1 MRVTAISLAVI
12 SAAVLG
18 TLIDISAAAAAEI
31 KEVAPIKVGDDSV
44 QKLVLTGSIAPG
56 DADKIEK
63 LVSEDG
69 YTILSLNGEGGNYLE
84 ALAIAKVLDDSTVMT
99 IVEDGASC
107 LSACAIAFLGGNQDT
122 DDSGDYAAA
131 RSIAPTAKLGFTAPT
146 LDLPAAGFGKNE
158 IDGAYVI
165 LMKTVSD
172 FVASSSGMYVEAD
185 AVAEI
190 LKPRGSET
198 YLVNDVYRLAHIGV
212 EVQKVAP
219 PKALTAS
226 MARNLCQTGWQPTET
241 QSDGKTDEAISRLK
255 WNPAD
260 TTFTAKSDYF
270 GSELPVKR
278 TLVPF
283 GFMDDNPDDGY
294 TFCLVDQTMDE
305 GALKVA
311 CRGFIYADNLEA
323 GMDQAR
329 LFDSDPAAGWSG
341 QPQFNCSIP
350 ELIEPPT
357 PLGTSS
363 PDNRWAL
370 VPGDTPLDK
379 INETLAGYLAK
390 EPAL

>member
-1 MRVTAISLAVI
+1 MRVTAMSLAVI

-18 TLIDISAAAAAEI
+18 MLIGISAGSAAEI
-31 KEVAPIKVGDDSV
+31 KEVEPIHVGDASV
-44 QKLVLTGSIAPG
+44 QKLVLTGPIEPG

-63 LVSEDG
+63 LISEDG
-69 YTILSLNGEGGNYLE
+69 YTILSLNSEGGNYLE

-131 RSIAPTAKLGFTAPT
+131 RSIAPTAKLGFAPPT
-146 LDLPAAGFGKNE
+146 LDLPAAGFGKAE
-158 IDGAYVI
+158 IDNAYVI

-172 FVASSSGMYVEAD
+172 FVAASSGMYVEAE

-190 LKPRGSET
+190 LKPRGSDV

-212 EVQKVAP
+212 EVQNVAP

-241 QSDGKTDEAISRLK
+241 KSEGQMDAVIARLR
-255 WNPAD
+255 WSPAE
-260 TTFTAKSDYF
+260 TTFVAKSQYF
-270 GSELPVKR
+270 GSRLPVKR

-283 GFMDDNPDDGY
+283 GYMDDNPDDGY
-294 TFCLVDQTMDE
+294 TFCLVDQTVDQ
-305 GALKVA
+305 GTLKLA
-311 CRGFIYADNLEA
+311 CRGFVFGDNLDAAMERARHFDGDPDA
-323 GMDQAR
+323 GE
-329 LFDSDPAAGWSG
+329 SG
-341 QPQFNCSIP
+341 TADIACSIP
-350 ELIEPPT
+350 ELIEPLT
-357 PLGTSS
+357 PIGTSS

-379 INETLAGYLAK
+379 INETLAGYVAK